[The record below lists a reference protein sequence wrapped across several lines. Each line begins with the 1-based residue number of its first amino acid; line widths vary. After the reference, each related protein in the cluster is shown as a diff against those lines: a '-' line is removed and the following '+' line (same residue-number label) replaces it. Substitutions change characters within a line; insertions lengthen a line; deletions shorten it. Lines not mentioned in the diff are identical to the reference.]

1 MTGHLRLLAC
11 NGHCAIALLPAQQ
24 LLGINS
30 SPIQNGEYRESPVVG
45 VVLESVYIGF
55 GDLIFAK
62 KYQHR
67 YAHNK
72 FLLSR
77 FLFSRMVPGFAKF
90 KSHENYALYGCTFAM
105 SISRPQSLPVRSHHV
120 HSITQ

>member
-45 VVLESVYIGF
+45 VVLESVYHKVTSCEPKIIETLYNKNIGSQ
-55 GDLIFAK
+55 AV
-62 KYQHR
+62 HT
-67 YAHNK
+67 
-72 FLLSR
+72 
-77 FLFSRMVPGFAKF
+77 LFDWSV
-90 KSHENYALYGCTFAM
+90 
-105 SISRPQSLPVRSHHV
+105 
-120 HSITQ
+120 

>member
-45 VVLESVYIGF
+45 VVLESVYYTQSQ
-55 GDLIFAK
+55 LEFA
-62 KYQHR
+62 
-67 YAHNK
+67 
-72 FLLSR
+72 LVSLS
-77 FLFSRMVPGFAKF
+77 V
-90 KSHENYALYGCTFAM
+90 
-105 SISRPQSLPVRSHHV
+105 IV
-120 HSITQ
+120 

>member
-45 VVLESVYIGF
+45 VVLESVYSVRALKLGSHKSR
-55 GDLIFAK
+55 DVL
-62 KYQHR
+62 Q
-67 YAHNK
+67 
-72 FLLSR
+72 LL
-77 FLFSRMVPGFAKF
+77 
-90 KSHENYALYGCTFAM
+90 
-105 SISRPQSLPVRSHHV
+105 
-120 HSITQ
+120 

>member
-45 VVLESVYIGF
+45 VVLESVYSSTLQDGGVGYDTTLIGF
-55 GDLIFAK
+55 
-62 KYQHR
+62 H
-67 YAHNK
+67 
-72 FLLSR
+72 
-77 FLFSRMVPGFAKF
+77 
-90 KSHENYALYGCTFAM
+90 
-105 SISRPQSLPVRSHHV
+105 
-120 HSITQ
+120 

>member
-45 VVLESVYIGF
+45 VVLESVYYYTI
-55 GDLIFAK
+55 DN
-62 KYQHR
+62 KYYVTGIR
-67 YAHNK
+67 N
-72 FLLSR
+72 
-77 FLFSRMVPGFAKF
+77 
-90 KSHENYALYGCTFAM
+90 
-105 SISRPQSLPVRSHHV
+105 SLKPDVQMRV
-120 HSITQ
+120 SIT

>member
-45 VVLESVYIGF
+45 VVLESVYSL
-55 GDLIFAK
+55 D
-62 KYQHR
+62 
-67 YAHNK
+67 
-72 FLLSR
+72 
-77 FLFSRMVPGFAKF
+77 
-90 KSHENYALYGCTFAM
+90 SHYFNVDRKIT
-105 SISRPQSLPVRSHHV
+105 V
-120 HSITQ
+120 H

>member
-45 VVLESVYIGF
+45 VVLESVY
-55 GDLIFAK
+55 
-62 KYQHR
+62 
-67 YAHNK
+67 
-72 FLLSR
+72 
-77 FLFSRMVPGFAKF
+77 
-90 KSHENYALYGCTFAM
+90 
-105 SISRPQSLPVRSHHV
+105 SLCVVRAFTCINLCMPAS
-120 HSITQ
+120 

>member
-45 VVLESVYIGF
+45 VVLE
-55 GDLIFAK
+55 
-62 KYQHR
+62 
-67 YAHNK
+67 
-72 FLLSR
+72 
-77 FLFSRMVPGFAKF
+77 
-90 KSHENYALYGCTFAM
+90 
-105 SISRPQSLPVRSHHV
+105 RPIVQ
-120 HSITQ
+120 

>member
-45 VVLESVYIGF
+45 VVLESVYT
-55 GDLIFAK
+55 LV
-62 KYQHR
+62 
-67 YAHNK
+67 
-72 FLLSR
+72 LL
-77 FLFSRMVPGFAKF
+77 LC
-90 KSHENYALYGCTFAM
+90 NL
-105 SISRPQSLPVRSHHV
+105 V
-120 HSITQ
+120 HSNFGLK